1 MQSSFQNKN
10 LSLESKALEE
20 INKLRSILIKEN
32 YLVDTPVKKEYNY
45 EINISKGK
53 ERLKLLVYFGK
64 KGIKK
69 VLQGNIN
76 SEFYK
81 QIDSLIN
88 MTLTFSEPDLEEP
101 QSYIGTDESGKGDFF
116 GPLII
121 AAFAY
126 DQTVK
131 ENISGLNIR
140 DSKELSSDEIKFI
153 ASEIRKKFSD
163 RFTIIE
169 IHPTKY
175 NKLYES
181 FQNLNSILIW
191 AHTKAIDEIRKKH
204 NYNTFIIDKFCRE
217 DAIKNELIKKHNDF
231 NLILTE
237 KAERFKGV
245 ALASI
250 IARDRILN
258 WFESKSR
265 ELKIDLPLG
274 ASEKV
279 NDVASHIIKKYGKKF
294 LDDLV
299 KLHFKNFRTINE

>member
-1 MQSSFQNKN
+1 MQSSFQNQN

-20 INKLRSILIKEN
+20 INKLRDIFIKEN

-45 EINISKGK
+45 EVNISKGK
-53 ERLKLLVYFGK
+53 DRLKLLVYFGK
-64 KGIKK
+64 KGIRS
-69 VLQGNIN
+69 VLQGNIK
-76 SEFYK
+76 SELYR

-88 MTLTFSEPDLEEP
+88 MTLNFSEPEIEEP
-101 QSYIGTDESGKGDFF
+101 EFYIGTDESGKGDFF
-116 GPLII
+116 GPLVI

-153 ASEIRKKFSD
+153 ASEIKKKFGD
-163 RFTIIE
+163 RFSVIV
-169 IHPTKY
+169 IHPSKY

-181 FQNLNSILIW
+181 FQNLNSIMIW
-191 AHTKAIDEIRKKH
+191 AHTKAIDEIRKKY
-204 NYNTFIIDKFCRE
+204 NYSTFVIDKFCKE
-217 DAIKNELIKKHNDF
+217 DAIRNELVKKYNDF

-258 WFESKSR
+258 WFENKSR

>member
-20 INKLRSILIKEN
+20 INKLRNILIKEN

-53 ERLKLLVYFGK
+53 DRLKLLVYFGK
-64 KGIKK
+64 KGIKTL
-69 VLQGNIN
+69 LQGNVK
-76 SEFYK
+76 SELYR

-88 MTLTFSEPDLEEP
+88 MTFTFSDLEIEEP
-101 QSYIGTDESGKGDFF
+101 EFYIGTDESGKGDFF
-116 GPLII
+116 GPLIV

-153 ASEIRKKFSD
+153 ASEIRKKFND

-169 IHPTKY
+169 IHPAKY

-191 AHTKAIDEIRKKH
+191 AHTKAIDEIRKKY
-204 NYNTFIIDKFCRE
+204 NYNTFVIDKFCNE
-217 DAIKNELIKKHNDF
+217 DAIRTELIKKHNNF

-258 WFESKSR
+258 WFEKKSR

-274 ASEKV
+274 ASAKV
-279 NDVASHIIKKYGKKF
+279 NDVAGHIIKKFGKKF

-299 KLHFKNFRTINE
+299 KLHFKNFRIINE